1 MLLVLHFGTQTE
13 IIIMSDTE
21 EKPEVETPENQEEKE
36 ASTEDSGIEKDVEK
50 LSVEDGKP
58 DEEIGNV

>member
-1 MLLVLHFGTQTE
+1 MLLVLQLGTQTE

>member
-1 MLLVLHFGTQTE
+1 
-13 IIIMSDTE
+13 MSDTE